1 MVGRGSSSG
10 KETMPRPVTNN
21 LGQILI
27 RLFLI
32 LAVTILCLLT
42 PLNASSATDRE
53 SLIPNIHDDVS
64 DGDDEDFEEA
74 GDSRIG

>member
-1 MVGRGSSSG
+1 MLRS
-10 KETMPRPVTNN
+10 VTNN
-21 LGQILI
+21 LGQILT

-42 PLNASSATDRE
+42 PLNASSTMDRE
-53 SLIPNIHDDVS
+53 SLIPNIPDDVS